1 MRAKCPK
8 CGTVFETPWRPT
20 LVHIGSIKLMK
31 CPSCGKSSM
40 MKTNVKDEVTWFPD
54 GAPTQENHVI
64 SEKDQ
69 LDKRI
74 EESRY
79 ERPEH

>member
-1 MRAKCPK
+1 MRSKCPK
-8 CGTVFETPWRPT
+8 CGTVFETPWHQSFVNLGPWKY
-20 LVHIGSIKLMK
+20 LK
-31 CPSCGKSSM
+31 CPSCGKSSLM
-40 MKTNVKDEVTWFPD
+40 RTGVKDPITWFPE
-54 GAPTQENHVI
+54 GAPIEENHVI

-79 ERPEH
+79 ERP

>member
-1 MRAKCPK
+1 MRSKCPK
-8 CGTVFETPWRPT
+8 CGVVFETPWHPT
-20 LVHIGSIKLMK
+20 LVHMGSLKYLK

-40 MKTNVKDEVTWFPD
+40 MKTNVKDPVTWFPD
-54 GAPTQENHVI
+54 GAPSEENHAI
-64 SEKDQ
+64 SETDQ

-79 ERPEH
+79 ERPEQ